1 MFSSYEKFIRLINKM
16 PKPVVISIG
25 IIIIMN
31 SDVAD
36 KFVNDVL
43 GKGGTIADILIWVLG
58 ITILFSPSEYKF
70 LKTSQEIIDDK
81 DERVQ
86 MIKQKT
92 CEKVS
97 TIMTVI
103 FCILILLIIPIQKS
117 VAMLL
122 GVILIIENTLKY
134 IIEKKYTKIM

>member
-31 SDVAD
+31 SDVAS
-36 KFVNDVL
+36 KFVNDIF
-43 GKGGTIADILIWVLG
+43 GKGGTVADILIWVLG
-58 ITILFSPSEYKF
+58 MTILFSPREYKF

-81 DERVQ
+81 DERIQ

-97 TIMTVI
+97 KIMTVI
-103 FCILILLIIPIQKS
+103 FCILILLLIPIQKS

-122 GVILIIENTLKY
+122 GIILIIENTLKY
-134 IIEKKYTKIM
+134 IIEKKYTEIM